1 MVACGMTDA
10 PRSAPDRSDLPPPF
24 ARVSEDDISLVVE
37 TFYSRAREDAVLGP
51 VFTRNVE
58 DWPAHFERLKAF
70 WSSVLNLTGRYD
82 GMPMRVHAGI
92 GELTPA
98 HFDRWMALFAETLA
112 DTVDPNSAHEFL
124 LRARNMADAH
134 KRFLFR

>member
-1 MVACGMTDA
+1 MSTGPTSP
-10 PRSAPDRSDLPPPF
+10 PRPPLDPPF

-37 TFYSRAREDAVLGP
+37 TFYSRAREDDVLGP
-51 VFTRNVE
+51 VFLRHVD

-92 GELTPA
+92 GELSAA
-98 HFDRWMALFAETLA
+98 HFDRWLALFEETLA
-112 DTVDPNSAHEFL
+112 DTVDPRAAAEFL
-124 LRARNMADAH
+124 VRARNMADAH

>member
-1 MVACGMTDA
+1 MTDA
-10 PRSAPDRSDLPPPF
+10 SNSAPDRSALAPPF

-37 TFYSRAREDAVLGP
+37 TFYSRAREDEMLGP
-51 VFTRNVE
+51 VFMRHVE

-98 HFDRWMALFAETLA
+98 HFDRWLALFAETLA
-112 DTVDPNSAHEFL
+112 DTVDPRSAQEFL
-124 LRARNMADAH
+124 VRARNMADAH